1 MLQRLHRSLRSCP
14 ISTFFGAEAIFL
26 VIFLLV
32 CACGM
37 RLLNENP
44 VRLYLVLGVLIALA
58 WLAKSSTTPFLVLFV
73 VFSVVRWLLNL
84 VFKQSLPWHLRAP
97 GWSARRFGVGLV
109 LCVAAYFAL
118 ISPRLVHAQRTWGS
132 PFYSLP
138 SFWFWADD
146 WETCVRKYADCRKV
160 RLAELPIEEQ
170 PTMIGYFHR
179 HGIGDAL
186 LRLRKGVVV
195 RLGQLFHP
203 EGKWRLSVERSG
215 KPKRIILPHR
225 GLYLIGLGGLALA
238 VGTLAISQGRLQKVG
253 PVTLPVLLGLATF
266 AIYLLAT
273 GWYLP
278 TGPGHRFIMT
288 LYLPLLWMLAQGGE
302 QLRLVAG
309 SRSAQLALPSGA
321 SRNLRAA
328 RLTSFG
334 PCSRTLNLRRFP
346 THFEGAEIF
355 SDCLDGFAVRPRRCW
370 NRHFPP
376 CRRKAVGRRFEA
388 RQGAQNSR
396 FRGDLR
402 MVGRSD
408 QLRASYPAGPIRA
421 MVAKTRSCVPP
432 LSGCPSKERRG
443 WFWPLVIVAMAL
455 TAFWGAQRISQSL
468 WDDED
473 SSLHRAVLGQYRRDK
488 SGELNLR
495 ETTWE
500 IALWNY
506 WKPANHQLQTVLS
519 KACLECWQAVAR
531 PVGLQF
537 SETGSSLSLPGSGC
551 PVCRRSRSS
560 AQAAWLCK
568 SGCDRR
574 LSSLGAPL
582 ACALRR

>member
-1 MLQRLHRSLRSCP
+1 MPKLPAPIDRVSRFLLGPWRPASVLCYAAAVALLCAFLGVIGFRITEQTNHEVDPFDQGAYLAMSRKMEGSWYPWYSDGTRNPLFPWLAAALLDANDPAFFEKGKKLNVVFAICGTAAVALFFSRRLGPLASFNATALASLAALLP

-44 VRLYLVLGVLIALA
+44 VRLYLILGVLIALA

-73 VFSVVRWLLNL
+73 VFSIVRLLLNL
-84 VFKQSLPWHLRAP
+84 AFKQNLPWHLRAP

-109 LCVAAYFAL
+109 LCAAAYFAL
-118 ISPRLVHAQRTWGS
+118 ISPRLVHAQRAWGS

-186 LRLRKGVVV
+186 LRLRKGVAV

-253 PVTLPVLLGLATF
+253 PITLPVLLGLATF
-266 AIYLLAT
+266 VIYLLAT

-309 SRSAQLALPSGA
+309 SRSANSLFLAG
-321 SRNLRAA
+321 
-328 RLTSFG
+328 
-334 PCSRTLNLRRFP
+334 
-346 THFEGAEIF
+346 H
-355 SDCLDGFAVRPRRCW
+355 
-370 NRHFPP
+370 
-376 CRRKAVGRRFEA
+376 
-388 RQGAQNSR
+388 
-396 FRGDLR
+396 
-402 MVGRSD
+402 
-408 QLRASYPAGPIRA
+408 
-421 MVAKTRSCVPP
+421 
-432 LSGCPSKERRG
+432 
-443 WFWPLVIVAMAL
+443 LVI
-455 TAFWGAQRISQSL
+455 
-468 WDDED
+468 
-473 SSLHRAVLGQYRRDK
+473 
-488 SGELNLR
+488 
-495 ETTWE
+495 
-500 IALWNY
+500 
-506 WKPANHQLQTVLS
+506 
-519 KACLECWQAVAR
+519 
-531 PVGLQF
+531 
-537 SETGSSLSLPGSGC
+537 
-551 PVCRRSRSS
+551 
-560 AQAAWLCK
+560 
-568 SGCDRR
+568 
-574 LSSLGAPL
+574 
-582 ACALRR
+582 CALLVSRVFSLLQDTQFEKISYAF

>member
-1 MLQRLHRSLRSCP
+1 MPKLPAPIDRVSRFLLGPWGRASVLCYAAAIALLCVSFGVIGFRITEQTNQDVDPFDQGAYIAMSRKMEGSWYPWYSDGTRNPLFPWLAAALLDANDPAFFEKGKKLNVVFAICGTAAVALFFSRRLGPLASLNATALASLAALLP

-44 VRLYLVLGVLIALA
+44 VRLYLVLGVLIAVA

-73 VFSVVRWLLNL
+73 VFSVVRLLLNL
-84 VFKQSLPWHLRAP
+84 AFKQNLPWHLRAP

-109 LCVAAYFAL
+109 LCAAAYFAL
-118 ISPRLVHAQRTWGS
+118 ISPRLVHAQRAWGS

-186 LRLRKGVVV
+186 LRLRKGVIV
-195 RLGQLFHP
+195 RLKQLFHP

-238 VGTLAISQGRLQKVG
+238 VGALAISQGRLQKVG

-266 AIYLLAT
+266 AIYLLVT

-309 SRSAQLALPSGA
+309 SLSANSLFLAG
-321 SRNLRAA
+321 
-328 RLTSFG
+328 
-334 PCSRTLNLRRFP
+334 
-346 THFEGAEIF
+346 H
-355 SDCLDGFAVRPRRCW
+355 
-370 NRHFPP
+370 
-376 CRRKAVGRRFEA
+376 
-388 RQGAQNSR
+388 
-396 FRGDLR
+396 
-402 MVGRSD
+402 
-408 QLRASYPAGPIRA
+408 
-421 MVAKTRSCVPP
+421 
-432 LSGCPSKERRG
+432 
-443 WFWPLVIVAMAL
+443 
-455 TAFWGAQRISQSL
+455 
-468 WDDED
+468 
-473 SSLHRAVLGQYRRDK
+473 
-488 SGELNLR
+488 
-495 ETTWE
+495 
-500 IALWNY
+500 
-506 WKPANHQLQTVLS
+506 
-519 KACLECWQAVAR
+519 
-531 PVGLQF
+531 
-537 SETGSSLSLPGSGC
+537 
-551 PVCRRSRSS
+551 
-560 AQAAWLCK
+560 
-568 SGCDRR
+568 
-574 LSSLGAPL
+574 L
-582 ACALRR
+582 AICALLVSRVWSLLQDTQFEKISYAF